1 MQTIMH
7 QIAEVTRVMRAVY
20 MKAVKE
26 HVRRMEQ
33 AGGQTGGE
41 QEEETEDAPQ
51 DLTFPVEN
59 TSTPARFWPSGGSI
73 SRGTQSSAVRPSRS

>member
-1 MQTIMH
+1 MH
-7 QIAEVTRVMRAVY
+7 QIAEVTGVMRAVY

-59 TSTPARFWPSGGSI
+59 TSTFAFLKPLLR
-73 SRGTQSSAVRPSRS
+73 